1 MERHG
6 VFRVTSVGDNTEQG
20 KVFEAAQ
27 IDDRVK
33 TPLNEQ
39 LDGLSDWITKV
50 SYGFSTLIII
60 ERIIA
65 FFVTNGTDYLGSW
78 EQFFQKRLKA
88 LSAKVEQEGIV
99 LDENQVAALEKA
111 KEEKQAH
118 GEIETYYPGFLLAQ
132 DTYYVG
138 YIKGVGHIYQ
148 QTVIDTYSKIGFAKL
163 YDRKNALVAADMLND
178 RVIPFFEQHDLK
190 LMRMLTDRGTEY
202 CGNRENHEYELYLA
216 VEDIDHSKIKAKSP
230 QTNGI
235 CERFN
240 RTVQNEFYAI
250 AFRKK
255 IYTSIEQL
263 QADLDTWMNSY
274 NTQRTHS
281 GKYCFGKTPTQTFI
295 EGIAVARK
303 YQLQN
308 LEMMAHPINLG
319 D

>member
-1 MERHG
+1 M
-6 VFRVTSVGDNTEQG
+6 
-20 KVFEAAQ
+20 
-27 IDDRVK
+27 
-33 TPLNEQ
+33 
-39 LDGLSDWITKV
+39 
-50 SYGFSTLIII
+50 
-60 ERIIA
+60 
-65 FFVTNGTDYLGSW
+65 
-78 EQFFQKRLKA
+78 
-88 LSAKVEQEGIV
+88 
-99 LDENQVAALEKA
+99 
-111 KEEKQAH
+111 
-118 GEIETYYPGFLLAQ
+118 
-132 DTYYVG
+132 
-138 YIKGVGHIYQ
+138 GHIYQ

-263 QADLDTWMNSY
+263 QAIANYETADLKARLTEKLLHIIDETSTAKYTDRRGTELSPAPLRSVAVQASKALMEMYPVKVAQESKVELKGNGDSGIVFNVIVPQSNNENSV
-274 NTQRTHS
+274 
-281 GKYCFGKTPTQTFI
+281 
-295 EGIAVARK
+295 E
-303 YQLQN
+303 
-308 LEMMAHPINLG
+308 
-319 D
+319 